1 MATVYDKSAQI
12 RRGLAR
18 GLDFFTANELARQAA
33 ERDAAQMA
41 AKTQAQQSA
50 AVDKQR
56 FQTALDLAK
65 LGNVGAQGALQS
77 YVQRGDPSALADI
90 GAFDEEAAR
99 NYQLAKE
106 FGLPLTKE
114 EQFGPANELLKR
126 LGIQTQVGT
135 TPTQKSRIGS
145 FDALTSLRET
155 QAKNDEAIAAN
166 RVLHLK
172 ALTNAA
178 NARTREIQQRVSKGK
193 MTDADIGDHLNELQ
207 DTEAILAD
215 QLKALSSVP
224 DFWENPDDPPQDR
237 KVNKRYLPALQELT
251 GAHDRVRNMV
261 TTYTNFMANRAQQ
274 FQPPARPLAP
284 GQVPSR
290 IMPPYQQ
297 TAPDFVR
304 QLMQSRIG
312 QQAPPISQVP
322 AAPPPTT
329 MVQPQAPSTQ
339 AQLDLNSINNR
350 SQQIYNALI
359 SSGIPEADARQ
370 QTITQIA
377 AENPAL
383 LQYLEETP
391 AEQPAAAPPPEKPSA
406 ITKTLQQ
413 LFPGSLGERITGTAP
428 APKVEK
434 TPANVITPEG
444 KKTLESTRRYF
455 GFYTKDEREQAKAAY
470 NQLLAQKP
478 AKRPDAEHRKI
489 VLKELENRFGSGIVH
504 ELGLKR

>member
-1 MATVYDKSAQI
+1 MATVYDKATQI
-12 RRGLAR
+12 RRGLTR
-18 GLDFFTANELARQAA
+18 GLDFFTANELARQVA

-41 AKTQAQQSA
+41 GKTKAQQA
-50 AVDKQR
+50 AAANKQR
-56 FQTALDLAK
+56 LETALDLAK
-65 LGNVGAQGALQS
+65 IGNLAAQGTLQG
-77 YVQRGDPSALADI
+77 YVQRGDENALAGI

-114 EQFGPANELLKR
+114 EQFGPANELLSR
-126 LGIQTQVGT
+126 LGIQAQVGT

-224 DFWENPDDPPQDR
+224 DFWENPDDLPADR

-290 IMPPYQQ
+290 TMPPYQQ
-297 TAPDFVR
+297 TTPDFVR

-312 QQAPPISQVP
+312 QQSPPISQTP
-322 AAPPPTT
+322 SAPPATP
-329 MVQPQAPSTQ
+329 MVQPQATPTQ

-350 SQQIYNALI
+350 SQQIYNSLI

-377 AENPAL
+377 AENPTL

-391 AEQPAAAPPPEKPSA
+391 AEQPSAPPPEKPSA
-406 ITKTLQQ
+406 ATRALQQ
-413 LFPGSLGERITGTAP
+413 LFPGSLGERLTGTTP
-428 APKVEK
+428 TPKAERS
-434 TPANVITPEG
+434 PGNVIAPEG
-444 KKTLESTRRYF
+444 KKALERTRRYF
-455 GFYTKDEREQAKAAY
+455 GFYTKDEHEQAKAVY
-470 NQLLAQKP
+470 NELIAKKP
-478 AKRPDAEHRKI
+478 AKRPDEEHRKI
-489 VLKELENRFGSGIVH
+489 VLKELENRFGPGIVH